1 MNGEESPPKLSR
13 RRAIGYGEFCT
24 PIRMPRPGAWGA
36 SLSGHPLFQSRE
48 AFLGGLLNE
57 GHIFSKVLLGVD
69 FAFLAPFLLVQS
81 ELRDHGTM
89 VEAKNDGPSLGEL
102 VILRMVG
109 PNLKSVL
116 GRLPVPSIL
125 KLPPTILMPSA
136 SMSMGIC

>member
-57 GHIFSKVLLGVD
+57 GHIFSKVLLGVN

-81 ELRDHGTM
+81 ELRDHGAVFLVQRFPDRLTF
-89 VEAKNDGPSLGEL
+89 SLYDNGVL
-102 VILRMVG
+102 VAGWI
-109 PNLKSVL
+109 
-116 GRLPVPSIL
+116 GRPCGAPARSQ
-125 KLPPTILMPSA
+125 
-136 SMSMGIC
+136 